1 MQFSSWRNK
10 IKGDPNSSDD
20 RSGHLNGS
28 RGLVAEMRA
37 FEIHG
42 GRFSNLLGLQV
53 LATRGKWQSISHRV
67 AHTMAAFKDN
77 TEPPFYSEYLRI
89 LVAAGIA
96 KGEENAKSAEH
107 PRFLLHLK

>member
-1 MQFSSWRNK
+1 MQLSTWRDK
-10 IKGDPNSSDD
+10 IKGDPNSSDG
-20 RSGHLNGS
+20 SGQVNGS
-28 RGLVAEMRA
+28 HGLVAEMRA

-53 LATRGKWQSISHRV
+53 LATRGKWQSITHRV

-77 TEPPFYSEYLRI
+77 AEPPFYSEYLRI

-96 KGEENAKSAEH
+96 KGEEKAKSAEH
-107 PRFLLHLK
+107 PRFLLHSK